1 MKFACGFFPNV
12 FRPSRSSRT
21 TFGNLFFQ
29 SAADYEGVRHE
40 RTVLARHLDDL
51 TREISV
57 FFLFWLCSSLLVG
70 RVNGIGLISCTR
82 STSTSWYLRIFESRK
97 NSITV
102 VYSLS
107 LQGHCQSNLLKLH
120 PLSPDETSVW
130 VTRLINNKCRCFP
143 NFYCMRWLQFFNHKY
158 LKATEKYLVF
168 QTVFSGALRINRSVH
183 SLA

>member
-1 MKFACGFFPNV
+1 MFFGLRDRVEQLSATFSFNRLPTTRASDMNANARPT
-12 FRPSRSSRT
+12 FRLSHPRDLSFLSFLSV
-21 TFGNLFFQ
+21 LFF
-29 SAADYEGVRHE
+29 SRWKSERH
-40 RTVLARHLDDL
+40 RFDFVYMQHVHQL
-51 TREISV
+51 V
-57 FFLFWLCSSLLVG
+57 FKNF
-70 RVNGIGLISCTR
+70 
-82 STSTSWYLRIFESRK
+82 RIRK

-102 VYSLS
+102 AYSLS